1 MKKISLFKIGLILT
15 VIGIVWI
22 GVVFLQAEKNFEIFR
37 LKDSQS
43 LVSNMDLVGAG
54 IGFYKT
60 MMPDFAGESIF
71 LQILDPNGNVIAD
84 KQIETKMA
92 VNYFDFLNSGTYTL
106 KATNLSDHEIIIEI
120 EFGNTNSSEIRY
132 PGIILFIGIILI
144 IISAFMKLKNYKIAQ
159 PDENIS

>member
-22 GVVFLQAEKNFEIFR
+22 GFVFLQAEKNYEIFR

-43 LVSNMDLVGAG
+43 LVLNMDLVGAG

-71 LQILDPNGNVIAD
+71 IQILDSNGNVIAD

-92 VNYFDFLNSGTYTL
+92 VNYFDFLNSGAYTL

-120 EFGNTNSSEIRY
+120 EFGNTNSLEIRY
-132 PGIILFIGIILI
+132 PGIILFIGVILI
-144 IISAFMKLKNYKIAQ
+144 IISSFMKLKNYKIAQ

>member
-1 MKKISLFKIGLILT
+1 MKKISLFKIGLILAI
-15 VIGIVWI
+15 VGIAWI
-22 GVVFLQAEKNFEIFR
+22 GFVFLQAEKNYEIFR

-43 LVSNMDLVGAG
+43 LVFNMDLVGAG

-60 MMPDFAGESIF
+60 MMPNFAGEGLFI
-71 LQILDPNGNVIAD
+71 QILDSNGNVIAD

-92 VNYFDFLNSGTYTL
+92 INYFDFLNSGTYTL

-120 EFGNTNSSEIRY
+120 EFGNTNSSEIIY
-132 PGIILFIGIILI
+132 PGIILFVGIILI

>member
-43 LVSNMDLVGAG
+43 LVINMDLVGAG

-71 LQILDPNGNVIAD
+71 LQIFDSNGNIIAD

-92 VNYFDFLNSGTYTL
+92 INYFDFLNSGTYTL

-120 EFGNTNSSEIRY
+120 EFGNTNSSEITY

>member
-1 MKKISLFKIGLILT
+1 VKKISLFKIGLILT

-22 GVVFLQAEKNFEIFR
+22 GVVFLQAEKNYEIFR

-71 LQILDPNGNVIAD
+71 VQILDPNENVIAD

>member
-22 GVVFLQAEKNFEIFR
+22 GVVFLQAEKNYEIFR

-92 VNYFDFLNSGTYTL
+92 VNYFDFLNSGAYTL

-120 EFGNTNSSEIRY
+120 EFGNTNYLEIRY

-144 IISAFMKLKNYKIAQ
+144 IISAFMK
-159 PDENIS
+159 

>member
-22 GVVFLQAEKNFEIFR
+22 GVVFLQAEKNYEIFR

-60 MMPDFAGESIF
+60 MMQDFAG
-71 LQILDPNGNVIAD
+71 
-84 KQIETKMA
+84 
-92 VNYFDFLNSGTYTL
+92 
-106 KATNLSDHEIIIEI
+106 
-120 EFGNTNSSEIRY
+120 
-132 PGIILFIGIILI
+132 
-144 IISAFMKLKNYKIAQ
+144 
-159 PDENIS
+159 